1 MAKPKGATKTG
12 GRLPGTPNRQTTE
25 LIDLIRCKYPA
36 YHPVL
41 ALVDIANTS
50 EDISIKLQANKEVAK
65 YICPQLK
72 SVELKED
79 KQEEEQKYLRIVVVR
94 NENESKPSLNA

>member
-1 MAKPKGATKTG
+1 MAKPKGSIKTG

-25 LIDLIRCKYPA
+25 LIDLIRCKYPT

-41 ALVDIANTS
+41 ALVDIANSS

-65 YICPQLK
+65 YVCPQLK
-72 SVELKED
+72 SVEVKDNKE
-79 KQEEEQKYLRIVVVR
+79 EEEQKYLRIVVVR
-94 NENESKPSLNA
+94 NENEQYDSKA